1 MGNKPKLL
9 YASPFPP
16 LKSGIS
22 DYSVALVKALEKEFD
37 ITLYTDNYEVTDEA
51 LKDFPKLKYWVDDI
65 DFDSFDA
72 QEILNSAKI
81 LYGDEK
87 YAFISEFGFVTGVD
101 RMMASPTE
109 SGSFPMKEVVAAQ
122 IFCHVSALQPIY
134 NQKNGFEAMYEVGIS
149 EPLMVLTGP

>member
-51 LKDFPKLKYWVDDI
+51 LKDIPKLKYWVDDI
-65 DFDSFDA
+65 DFDSFDYRIYNIGN
-72 QEILNSAKI
+72 QP
-81 LYGDEK
+81 
-87 YAFISEFGFVTGVD
+87 GFQ
-101 RMMASPTE
+101 A
-109 SGSFPMKEVVAAQ
+109 
-122 IFCHVSALQPIY
+122 VSAERVSAAE
-134 NQKNGFEAMYEVGIS
+134 GR
-149 EPLMVLTGP
+149 